1 MADALQVELVAADR
15 VVWSGEAQIVLAR
28 TVEGELGIMANH
40 APLLSVLAPGTV
52 EIRTPE
58 DDHLVAAV
66 GGGFLSVAANRV
78 SILAGEAEL
87 SDEIDVEEARR
98 ELESAQSSDDDDAD
112 EAVRHAE
119 ARIQAV
125 EKAS

>member
-78 SILAGEAEL
+78 SILAGQAEL

>member
-78 SILAGEAEL
+78 SILAGQAEL

-98 ELESAQSSDDDDAD
+98 ELESARSSDDDDAD